1 MDHLNEDF
9 HVIQSN
15 EDKNEFKRAYLNSYD
30 HIFKGLNQTP
40 IEVSLKYDKVK
51 LINKNL
57 QNDGLIQ
64 IKFVKEVLT
73 QTNYIDLSIY

>member
-40 IEVSLKYDKVK
+40 IKVSLKYDKVK
-51 LINKNL
+51 LITKNL